1 MIKVGFPY
9 ALDRLTLCIGEALY
23 GQCEGVKLIILLL
36 YTRKKII
43 SIYIIVGI

>member
-9 ALDRLTLCIGEALY
+9 ALDRLTLCIGETLY
-23 GQCEGVKLIILLL
+23 GQYEGMKLLILLL

>member
-1 MIKVGFPY
+1 MIKVGLPY
-9 ALDRLTLCIGEALY
+9 ALDRIILCIGETLY
-23 GQCEGVKLIILLL
+23 GQYEGMKLLILLL